1 MCLGIQ
7 LFDLND
13 MFLDLLCRALEIVL
27 PGGMSGITYI
37 VKAED
42 RLHAR
47 I

>member
-1 MCLGIQ
+1 MCLVIQ
-7 LFDLND
+7 LFDLD
-13 MFLDLLCRALEIVL
+13 DLFLDLLRGVLEIVL
-27 PGGMSGITYI
+27 PDSMSGITYI